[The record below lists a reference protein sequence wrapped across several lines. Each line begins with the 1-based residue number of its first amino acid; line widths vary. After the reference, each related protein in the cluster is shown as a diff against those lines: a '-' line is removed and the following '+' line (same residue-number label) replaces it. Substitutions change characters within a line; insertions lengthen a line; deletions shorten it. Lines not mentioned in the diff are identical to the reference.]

1 MEQNIKPMNKKISII
16 NINFN
21 ETFEQLTEEEKN
33 YLYYLTQA
41 CWTGQ
46 IIDLFQTSYESPALF
61 MIFQMFFGSFEKID
75 DIENEII
82 KKDEKITPDMIN
94 KFLEYAAKFYSNFG
108 NYTIKK
114 KKFFPEFNQ
123 SEGDSQ
129 TIFENILKTSTRF
142 EAFSSAW
149 RVIKCI
155 IFDKSENV
163 INIDLEEKEGKNCY
177 YLGGIKKEQIQSTD
191 GLLLS
196 KNISLLNTRL
206 FYYNSQII
214 TLIGSITEK
223 QENIDKDTVLL
234 YGEFAPFLKAIN
246 DNLKKA
252 AEHTTKDTEKDL
264 IKYYTDFFTE
274 GKIEYHIE
282 SQRKW
287 VELDSQGD
295 KGWDEIDID
304 YNIGWNEVD
313 MDPLS
318 SRGLF
323 EGFVGFTDN
332 FMSKKYEQIINIIP
346 QLIKELPWSQDFND
360 SDEDNEKKIIE
371 FKSFQIICFAKK
383 GCPYGKTL
391 PNYTEVKKKYGV
403 KNLIFSNVFP
413 NFKEIEDNYYYLS
426 QKDKE
431 LITNFYQPAIK
442 IMTSLKFLIGYNIG
456 KLFKYEKNK
465 ETNEEICNFDKNII
479 NPLTNKVIENFE
491 NLYKKEEKVENRFQY
506 NTSIINECIS
516 TLVSLYLCGNES
528 VQEIFYVNKIDNKS
542 VTQTCWLLFFTQV
555 ISNLN
560 SYNEKEKDWILEKG
574 QVGWII
580 MNYILSEQKESE
592 ELIKIELDET
602 DKDKEKEEKEKEKK
616 EEKKLFKLI
625 INKELF
631 TDTVNDII
639 TKLLQRLY
647 IDKCLGNVDDA
658 LEIINKYSI
667 MDKDKILEVK
677 KIIDKDEENTPLYL
691 FHNLKMVDDKVV
703 YTSYKNNKEG
713 IIQSNLERFG
723 DKFNKE
729 IYNQWV
735 KYATNFLKSK

>member
-1 MEQNIKPMNKKISII
+1 MEQNIKPINKKISII

-21 ETFEQLTEEEKN
+21 ESFEQLTEEEKN

-75 DIENEII
+75 DLENQII
-82 KKDEKITPDMIN
+82 KKDEQITPEMIN
-94 KFLEYAAKFYSNFG
+94 NFLEYAAKFYSNFG

-114 KKFFPEFNQ
+114 KKFFPEFNK
-123 SEGDSQ
+123 SESESQ
-129 TIFENILKTSTRF
+129 AIFESILKTSTRYT
-142 EAFSSAW
+142 EFSSIW
-149 RVIKCI
+149 QIIKCI

-191 GLLLS
+191 GFLLS
-196 KNISLLNTRL
+196 KDISLLNTRL
-206 FYYNSQII
+206 FYYNSQVI

-223 QENIDKDTVLL
+223 QENCDNDIVLL
-234 YGEFAPFLKAIN
+234 YGEFAPFLKVIT

-252 AEHTTKDTEKDL
+252 KEHTTKEAEGELIEDYIKFFTDGD
-264 IKYYTDFFTE
+264 IKYH
-274 GKIEYHIE
+274 KE
-282 SQRKW
+282 SQKKW

-295 KGWDEIDID
+295 KGWNEIDID

-318 SRGLF
+318 ARGLF

-346 QLIKELPWSQDFND
+346 QLIKELPWSQDFNE

-371 FKSFQIICFAKK
+371 FKSFEIICFAKK

-391 PNYTEVKKKYGV
+391 PNYTDIKKQPGV
-403 KNLIFSNVFP
+403 KNFIFSNVFP
-413 NFKEIEDNYYYLS
+413 NFKEIEDNYYYLN

-431 LITNFYQPAIK
+431 LIINFYQPAIK

-456 KLFKYEKNK
+456 KLFKYEKNQ

-491 NLYKKEEKVENRFQY
+491 NLYKKDENIENRFQY
-506 NTSIINECIS
+506 NTLIINECIS

-542 VTQTCWLLFFTQV
+542 VTHACWLLFFTQV

-560 SYNEKEKDWILEKG
+560 SYNEKEKFWILEQG
-574 QVGWII
+574 QIGWII
-580 MNYILSEQKESE
+580 FNYILSEQKESE

-602 DKDKEKEEKEKEKK
+602 DKEKEKEKEEKDKEKK
-616 EEKKLFKLI
+616 SFKLI

-631 TDTVNDII
+631 TDSVNDII
-639 TKLLQRLY
+639 SKLLQRLY
-647 IDKCLGNVDDA
+647 IDKCLGNVEDA

-667 MDKDKILEVK
+667 IDKEKILEVK
-677 KIIDKDEENTPLYL
+677 KIIEKDVENTPLYL
-691 FHNLKMVDDKVV
+691 FHNLKMVENKVV

-723 DKFNKE
+723 DRFNKE

>member
-1 MEQNIKPMNKKISII
+1 M
-16 NINFN
+16 
-21 ETFEQLTEEEKN
+21 TEEEKN

-75 DIENEII
+75 DLENQII
-82 KKDEKITPDMIN
+82 KKDEQITPEMIN
-94 KFLEYAAKFYSNFG
+94 NFLEYAAKFYSNFG

-114 KKFFPEFNQ
+114 KKFFPEFNK
-123 SEGDSQ
+123 SESESQ
-129 TIFENILKTSTRF
+129 AIFENILKTSTRYT
-142 EAFSSAW
+142 EFSSIW
-149 RVIKCI
+149 QIIKCI

-191 GLLLS
+191 GFLLS
-196 KNISLLNTRL
+196 KDISLLNTRL
-206 FYYNSQII
+206 FYYNSQVI

-223 QENIDKDTVLL
+223 QENCDNDIVLL
-234 YGEFAPFLKAIN
+234 YGEFAPFLKIIT

-252 AEHTTKDTEKDL
+252 KEHTTKEAEGELIEDYIKFFTDGD
-264 IKYYTDFFTE
+264 IKYH
-274 GKIEYHIE
+274 KE
-282 SQRKW
+282 SQKKW

-295 KGWDEIDID
+295 KGWNEIDID

-318 SRGLF
+318 ARGLF

-346 QLIKELPWSQDFND
+346 QLIKELPWSQDFNE

-371 FKSFQIICFAKK
+371 FKSFEIICFAKK

-391 PNYTEVKKKYGV
+391 PNYTDIKKQPGV
-403 KNLIFSNVFP
+403 KNFIFSNVFP
-413 NFKEIEDNYYYLS
+413 NFKEIEDNYYYLN

-431 LITNFYQPAIK
+431 LIINFYQPAIK

-456 KLFKYEKNK
+456 KLFKYEKNQ
-465 ETNEEICNFDKNII
+465 ETNEEIYNFDKNII

-491 NLYKKEEKVENRFQY
+491 NLYKKDENIENRFQY
-506 NTSIINECIS
+506 NTLIINECIS

-542 VTQTCWLLFFTQV
+542 VTQACWLLFFTQV

-560 SYNEKEKDWILEKG
+560 SYNEKEKFWILEQG
-574 QVGWII
+574 QIGWII
-580 MNYILSEQKESE
+580 FNYILSEQKESE

-602 DKDKEKEEKEKEKK
+602 DKEKEKEKEEKDKEKK
-616 EEKKLFKLI
+616 SFKLI

-631 TDTVNDII
+631 TDSVNDII
-639 TKLLQRLY
+639 SKLLQRLY
-647 IDKCLGNVDDA
+647 IDKCLGNVEDA

-667 MDKDKILEVK
+667 IDKEKILEVK
-677 KIIDKDEENTPLYL
+677 KIIEKDVENTPLYL
-691 FHNLKMVDDKVV
+691 FHNLKMVENKVV

-723 DKFNKE
+723 DRFNKE

>member
-1 MEQNIKPMNKKISII
+1 MEQNIKPINKKISII

-21 ETFEQLTEEEKN
+21 ESFEQLTEEEKN

-75 DIENEII
+75 DLENQII
-82 KKDEKITPDMIN
+82 KKDEQITPEMIN
-94 KFLEYAAKFYSNFG
+94 NFLEYAAKFYSNFG

-114 KKFFPEFNQ
+114 KKFFPEFNK
-123 SEGDSQ
+123 SESESQ
-129 TIFENILKTSTRF
+129 AIFENILKTSTRYT
-142 EAFSSAW
+142 EFSSIW
-149 RVIKCI
+149 QIIKCI

-191 GLLLS
+191 GFLLS
-196 KNISLLNTRL
+196 KDISLLNTRL
-206 FYYNSQII
+206 FYYNSQVI

-223 QENIDKDTVLL
+223 QENCDNDIVLL
-234 YGEFAPFLKAIN
+234 YGEFAPFLKIIT

-252 AEHTTKDTEKDL
+252 KEHTTKDAEGELIEDYIKFFTDGD
-264 IKYYTDFFTE
+264 IKYH
-274 GKIEYHIE
+274 KE
-282 SQRKW
+282 SQKKW

-295 KGWDEIDID
+295 KGWNEIDID

-318 SRGLF
+318 ARGLF

-346 QLIKELPWSQDFND
+346 QLIKELPWSQDFNE

-371 FKSFQIICFAKK
+371 FKSFEIICFAKK

-391 PNYTEVKKKYGV
+391 PNYTDIKKQPGV
-403 KNLIFSNVFP
+403 KNFIFSNVFP
-413 NFKEIEDNYYYLS
+413 NFKEIEDNYYYLN

-431 LITNFYQPAIK
+431 LIINFYQPAIK

-456 KLFKYEKNK
+456 KLFKYEKNQ
-465 ETNEEICNFDKNII
+465 ETNEEIYNFDKNII

-491 NLYKKEEKVENRFQY
+491 NLYKKDENIENRFQY
-506 NTSIINECIS
+506 NTLIINECIS

-542 VTQTCWLLFFTQV
+542 VTQACWLLFFTQV

-560 SYNEKEKDWILEKG
+560 SYNEKEKFWILEQG
-574 QVGWII
+574 QIGWII
-580 MNYILSEQKESE
+580 FNYILSEQKESE

-602 DKDKEKEEKEKEKK
+602 DKEKEKEKEEKDKEKK
-616 EEKKLFKLI
+616 SFKLI

-631 TDTVNDII
+631 TDSVNDII
-639 TKLLQRLY
+639 SKLLQRLY
-647 IDKCLGNVDDA
+647 IDKCLGNVEDA
-658 LEIINKYSI
+658 LEIINKYSVI
-667 MDKDKILEVK
+667 DKEKILEVK
-677 KIIDKDEENTPLYL
+677 KIIEKDVENTPLYL
-691 FHNLKMVDDKVV
+691 FHNLKMVENKVV

-723 DKFNKE
+723 DRFNKE

>member
-1 MEQNIKPMNKKISII
+1 MEQNIKPINKKISII

-21 ETFEQLTEEEKN
+21 ESFEQLTEEEKN

-75 DIENEII
+75 DLENQII
-82 KKDEKITPDMIN
+82 KKDEQITPEMIN
-94 KFLEYAAKFYSNFG
+94 NFLEYAAKFYSNFG

-114 KKFFPEFNQ
+114 KKFFPEFNK
-123 SEGDSQ
+123 SESESQ
-129 TIFENILKTSTRF
+129 AIFEIILKTSTRYT
-142 EAFSSAW
+142 EFSSIW
-149 RVIKCI
+149 QIIKCI

-191 GLLLS
+191 GFLLS
-196 KNISLLNTRL
+196 KDISLLNTRL
-206 FYYNSQII
+206 FYYNSQVI

-223 QENIDKDTVLL
+223 QENCDNDIVLL
-234 YGEFAPFLKAIN
+234 YGEFAPFLKIIT

-252 AEHTTKDTEKDL
+252 KEHTTKDAEGELIEDYIKFFTDGD
-264 IKYYTDFFTE
+264 IKYH
-274 GKIEYHIE
+274 KE
-282 SQRKW
+282 SQKKW

-295 KGWDEIDID
+295 KGWNEIDID

-318 SRGLF
+318 ARGLF

-346 QLIKELPWSQDFND
+346 QLIKELPWSQDFNE

-371 FKSFQIICFAKK
+371 FKSFEIICFAKK

-391 PNYTEVKKKYGV
+391 PNYTDIKKQPGV
-403 KNLIFSNVFP
+403 KNFIFSNVFP
-413 NFKEIEDNYYYLS
+413 NFKEIEDNYYYLN

-431 LITNFYQPAIK
+431 LIINFYQPAIK

-456 KLFKYEKNK
+456 KLFKYEKNQ
-465 ETNEEICNFDKNII
+465 ETNEEIYNFDKNII

-491 NLYKKEEKVENRFQY
+491 NLYKKDENIENRFQY
-506 NTSIINECIS
+506 NTLIINECIS

-542 VTQTCWLLFFTQV
+542 VTQACWLLFFTQV

-560 SYNEKEKDWILEKG
+560 SYNEKEKFWILEQG
-574 QVGWII
+574 QIGWII
-580 MNYILSEQKESE
+580 FNYILSEQKESE

-602 DKDKEKEEKEKEKK
+602 DKEKEKEKEEKDKEKK
-616 EEKKLFKLI
+616 SFKLI

-631 TDTVNDII
+631 TDSVNDII
-639 TKLLQRLY
+639 SKLLQRLY
-647 IDKCLGNVDDA
+647 IDKCLGNVEDA

-667 MDKDKILEVK
+667 IDKEKILEVK
-677 KIIDKDEENTPLYL
+677 KIIEKDVENTPLYL
-691 FHNLKMVDDKVV
+691 FHNLKMVENKVV

-723 DKFNKE
+723 DRFNKE

>member
-1 MEQNIKPMNKKISII
+1 MEQNIKPINKKISII

-21 ETFEQLTEEEKN
+21 ESFEQLTEEEKN

-75 DIENEII
+75 DLENQII
-82 KKDEKITPDMIN
+82 KKDEQITPEMIN
-94 KFLEYAAKFYSNFG
+94 NFLEYAAKFYSNFG

-114 KKFFPEFNQ
+114 KKFFPEFNK
-123 SEGDSQ
+123 SESESQ
-129 TIFENILKTSTRF
+129 AIFESILKTSTRYT
-142 EAFSSAW
+142 EFSSIW
-149 RVIKCI
+149 QIIKCI

-191 GLLLS
+191 GFLLS
-196 KNISLLNTRL
+196 KDISLLNTRL
-206 FYYNSQII
+206 FYYNSQVI

-223 QENIDKDTVLL
+223 QENCDNDIVLL
-234 YGEFAPFLKAIN
+234 YGEFAPFLKIIT

-252 AEHTTKDTEKDL
+252 KEHTTKEAEGELIEDYIKFFTDGD
-264 IKYYTDFFTE
+264 IKYH
-274 GKIEYHIE
+274 KE
-282 SQRKW
+282 SQKKW

-295 KGWDEIDID
+295 KGWNEIDID

-318 SRGLF
+318 ARGLF

-346 QLIKELPWSQDFND
+346 QLIKELPWSQDFNE

-371 FKSFQIICFAKK
+371 FKSFEIICFAKK

-391 PNYTEVKKKYGV
+391 PNYTDIKKQPGV
-403 KNLIFSNVFP
+403 KNFIFSNVFP
-413 NFKEIEDNYYYLS
+413 NFKEIEDNYYYLN

-431 LITNFYQPAIK
+431 LIINFYQPAIK

-456 KLFKYEKNK
+456 KLFKYEKNQ
-465 ETNEEICNFDKNII
+465 ETNEEIYNFDKNII

-491 NLYKKEEKVENRFQY
+491 NLYKKDENIENRFQY
-506 NTSIINECIS
+506 NTLIINECIS

-542 VTQTCWLLFFTQV
+542 VTQACWLLFFTQV

-560 SYNEKEKDWILEKG
+560 SYNEKEKFWILEQG
-574 QVGWII
+574 QIGWII
-580 MNYILSEQKESE
+580 FNYILSEQKESE

-602 DKDKEKEEKEKEKK
+602 DKEKEKEKEEKDKEKK
-616 EEKKLFKLI
+616 SFKLI

-631 TDTVNDII
+631 TDSVNDII
-639 TKLLQRLY
+639 SKLLQRLY
-647 IDKCLGNVDDA
+647 IDKCLGNVEDA

-667 MDKDKILEVK
+667 IDKEKILEVK
-677 KIIDKDEENTPLYL
+677 KIIEKDVENTPLYL
-691 FHNLKMVDDKVV
+691 FHNLKMVENKVV

-723 DKFNKE
+723 DRFNKE

>member
-1 MEQNIKPMNKKISII
+1 MEQNIKPNNKKISII
-16 NINFN
+16 NIDFR
-21 ETFEQLTEEEKN
+21 ESLEQLTEEEKN

-61 MIFQMFFGSFEKID
+61 MIFQMFFASFDGVNE
-75 DIENEII
+75 IENKII
-82 KKDEKITPDMIN
+82 QKDKEITPEMIN
-94 KFLEYAAKFYSNFG
+94 NFLEYAAKFYSNFG

-114 KKFFPEFNQ
+114 KKFFPEFNK
-123 SEGDSQ
+123 SESESQ
-129 TIFENILKTSTRF
+129 AIFESILKTSTRYT
-142 EAFSSAW
+142 EFSSIW
-149 RVIKCI
+149 QIIKCI

-191 GLLLS
+191 GFLLS
-196 KNISLLNTRL
+196 KDISLLNTRL
-206 FYYNSQII
+206 FYYNSQVI

-223 QENIDKDTVLL
+223 QENCDNDIVLL
-234 YGEFAPFLKAIN
+234 YGEFAPFLKIIT

-252 AEHTTKDTEKDL
+252 KEHTTKDAEGELIEDYIKFFTDGD
-264 IKYYTDFFTE
+264 IKYH
-274 GKIEYHIE
+274 KE
-282 SQRKW
+282 SQKKW

-295 KGWDEIDID
+295 KGWNEIDID

-318 SRGLF
+318 ARGLF

-346 QLIKELPWSQDFND
+346 QLIKELPWSQDFNE

-371 FKSFQIICFAKK
+371 FKSFEIICFAKK

-391 PNYTEVKKKYGV
+391 PNYTDIKKQPGV
-403 KNLIFSNVFP
+403 KNFIFSNVFP
-413 NFKEIEDNYYYLS
+413 NFKEIEDNYYYLN

-431 LITNFYQPAIK
+431 LIINFYQPAIK

-456 KLFKYEKNK
+456 KLFKYEKNQ
-465 ETNEEICNFDKNII
+465 ETNEEIYNFDKNII

-491 NLYKKEEKVENRFQY
+491 NLYKKDENIENRFQY
-506 NTSIINECIS
+506 NTLIINECIS

-542 VTQTCWLLFFTQV
+542 VTQACWLLFFTQV

-560 SYNEKEKDWILEKG
+560 SYNEKEKFWILEQG
-574 QVGWII
+574 QIGWII
-580 MNYILSEQKESE
+580 FNYILSEQKESE

-602 DKDKEKEEKEKEKK
+602 DKEKEKEKEEKDKEKK
-616 EEKKLFKLI
+616 SFKLI

-631 TDTVNDII
+631 TDSVNDII
-639 TKLLQRLY
+639 SKLLQRLY
-647 IDKCLGNVDDA
+647 IDKCLGNVEDA

-667 MDKDKILEVK
+667 IDKEKILEVK
-677 KIIDKDEENTPLYL
+677 KIIEKDVENTPLYL
-691 FHNLKMVDDKVV
+691 FHNLKMVENKVV

-723 DKFNKE
+723 DRFNKE

>member
-1 MEQNIKPMNKKISII
+1 MEQNIKPINKKISII

-21 ETFEQLTEEEKN
+21 ESFEQLTEEEKN

-75 DIENEII
+75 DLENQII
-82 KKDEKITPDMIN
+82 KKDEQITPEMIN
-94 KFLEYAAKFYSNFG
+94 NFLEYAAKFYSNFG

-114 KKFFPEFNQ
+114 KKFFPEFNK
-123 SEGDSQ
+123 SESESQ
-129 TIFENILKTSTRF
+129 AIFENILKTSTRYT
-142 EAFSSAW
+142 EFSSIW
-149 RVIKCI
+149 QIIKCI

-191 GLLLS
+191 GFLLS
-196 KNISLLNTRL
+196 KDISLLNTRL
-206 FYYNSQII
+206 FYYNSQVI

-223 QENIDKDTVLL
+223 QENCDNDIVLL
-234 YGEFAPFLKAIN
+234 YGEFAPFLKIIT

-252 AEHTTKDTEKDL
+252 KEHTTKEAEGELIEDYIKFFTDGD
-264 IKYYTDFFTE
+264 IKYH
-274 GKIEYHIE
+274 KE
-282 SQRKW
+282 SQKKW

-295 KGWDEIDID
+295 KGWNEIDID

-318 SRGLF
+318 ARGLF

-346 QLIKELPWSQDFND
+346 QLIKELPWSQDFNE

-371 FKSFQIICFAKK
+371 FKSFEIICFAKK

-391 PNYTEVKKKYGV
+391 PNYTDIKKQPGV
-403 KNLIFSNVFP
+403 KNFIFSNVFP
-413 NFKEIEDNYYYLS
+413 NFKEIEDNYYYLN

-431 LITNFYQPAIK
+431 LIINFYQPAIK

-456 KLFKYEKNK
+456 KLFKYEKNQ
-465 ETNEEICNFDKNII
+465 ETNEEIYNFDKNII

-491 NLYKKEEKVENRFQY
+491 NLYKKDENIENRFQY
-506 NTSIINECIS
+506 NTLIINDCIS

-542 VTQTCWLLFFTQV
+542 VTQACWLLFFTQV

-560 SYNEKEKDWILEKG
+560 SYNEKEKFWILEQG
-574 QVGWII
+574 QIGWII
-580 MNYILSEQKESE
+580 FNYILSEQKESE

-602 DKDKEKEEKEKEKK
+602 DKEKEKEKEEKDKEKK
-616 EEKKLFKLI
+616 SFKLI

-631 TDTVNDII
+631 TDSVNDMIS
-639 TKLLQRLY
+639 KLLQRLY
-647 IDKCLGNVDDA
+647 IDKCLGNVEDA

-667 MDKDKILEVK
+667 IDKEKILEVK
-677 KIIDKDEENTPLYL
+677 KIIEKDVENTPLYL
-691 FHNLKMVDDKVV
+691 FHNLKMVENKVV

-723 DKFNKE
+723 DRFNKE

>member
-1 MEQNIKPMNKKISII
+1 MEQNIKPINKKISII

-21 ETFEQLTEEEKN
+21 ESFEQLTEEEKN

-75 DIENEII
+75 DLENQII
-82 KKDEKITPDMIN
+82 KKDEQITPEMIN
-94 KFLEYAAKFYSNFG
+94 NFLEYAAKFYSNFG

-114 KKFFPEFNQ
+114 KKFFPEFNK
-123 SEGDSQ
+123 SESESQ
-129 TIFENILKTSTRF
+129 AIFENILKTSTRYT
-142 EAFSSAW
+142 EFSSIW
-149 RVIKCI
+149 QIIKCI

-191 GLLLS
+191 GFLLS
-196 KNISLLNTRL
+196 KDISLLNTRL
-206 FYYNSQII
+206 FYYNSQVI

-223 QENIDKDTVLL
+223 QENCDNDIVLL
-234 YGEFAPFLKAIN
+234 YGEFAPFLKVIT

-252 AEHTTKDTEKDL
+252 KEHTTKEAEGELIEDYIKFFTDGD
-264 IKYYTDFFTE
+264 IKYH
-274 GKIEYHIE
+274 KE
-282 SQRKW
+282 SQKKW

-295 KGWDEIDID
+295 KGWNEIDID

-318 SRGLF
+318 ARGLF

-346 QLIKELPWSQDFND
+346 QLIKELPWSQDFNE

-371 FKSFQIICFAKK
+371 FKSFEIICFAKK

-391 PNYTEVKKKYGV
+391 PNYTDIKKQPGV
-403 KNLIFSNVFP
+403 KNFIFSNVFP
-413 NFKEIEDNYYYLS
+413 NFKEIEDNYYYLN

-431 LITNFYQPAIK
+431 LIINFYQPAIK

-456 KLFKYEKNK
+456 KLFKYEKNQ
-465 ETNEEICNFDKNII
+465 ETNEEIYNFDKNII

-491 NLYKKEEKVENRFQY
+491 NLYKKDENIENRFQY
-506 NTSIINECIS
+506 NTLIINECIS

-542 VTQTCWLLFFTQV
+542 VTQACWLLFFTQV

-560 SYNEKEKDWILEKG
+560 SYNEKEKFWILEQG
-574 QVGWII
+574 QIGWII
-580 MNYILSEQKESE
+580 FNYILSEQKESE

-602 DKDKEKEEKEKEKK
+602 DKEKEKEKEEKDKEKK
-616 EEKKLFKLI
+616 SFKLI

-631 TDTVNDII
+631 TDSVNDII
-639 TKLLQRLY
+639 SKLLQRLY
-647 IDKCLGNVDDA
+647 IDKCLGNVEDA

-667 MDKDKILEVK
+667 IDKEKILEVK
-677 KIIDKDEENTPLYL
+677 KIIEKNVENTPLYL
-691 FHNLKMVDDKVV
+691 FHNLKMVENKVV

-723 DKFNKE
+723 DRFNKE

>member
-1 MEQNIKPMNKKISII
+1 MEQNIKPINKKISII

-21 ETFEQLTEEEKN
+21 ESFEQLTEEEKN

-75 DIENEII
+75 DLENQII
-82 KKDEKITPDMIN
+82 KKDEQITPEMIN
-94 KFLEYAAKFYSNFG
+94 NFLEYAAKFYSNFG

-114 KKFFPEFNQ
+114 KKFFPEFNK
-123 SEGDSQ
+123 SESESQ
-129 TIFENILKTSTRF
+129 AIFENILKTSTRYT
-142 EAFSSAW
+142 EFSSIW
-149 RVIKCI
+149 QIIKCI

-191 GLLLS
+191 GFLLS
-196 KNISLLNTRL
+196 KDISLLNTRL
-206 FYYNSQII
+206 FYYNSQVI

-223 QENIDKDTVLL
+223 QENCDNDIVLL
-234 YGEFAPFLKAIN
+234 YGEFAPFLKIIT

-252 AEHTTKDTEKDL
+252 KEHTTKEAEGELIEDYIKFFTDGD
-264 IKYYTDFFTE
+264 IKYH
-274 GKIEYHIE
+274 KE
-282 SQRKW
+282 SQKKW

-295 KGWDEIDID
+295 KGWNEIDID

-318 SRGLF
+318 ARGLF

-346 QLIKELPWSQDFND
+346 QLIKELPWSQDFNE

-371 FKSFQIICFAKK
+371 FKSFEIICFAKK

-391 PNYTEVKKKYGV
+391 PNYTDIKKQPGV
-403 KNLIFSNVFP
+403 KNFIFSNVFP
-413 NFKEIEDNYYYLS
+413 NFKEIEDNYYYLN

-431 LITNFYQPAIK
+431 LIINFYQPAIK
-442 IMTSLKFLIGYNIG
+442 ITTSLKFLIGYNIG
-456 KLFKYEKNK
+456 KLFKYEKNQ
-465 ETNEEICNFDKNII
+465 ETNEEIYNFDKNII

-491 NLYKKEEKVENRFQY
+491 NLYKKDENIENRFQY
-506 NTSIINECIS
+506 NTLIINECIS

-542 VTQTCWLLFFTQV
+542 VTHACWLLFFTQV

-560 SYNEKEKDWILEKG
+560 SYNEKEKFWILEQG
-574 QVGWII
+574 QIGWII
-580 MNYILSEQKESE
+580 FNYILSEQKESE

-602 DKDKEKEEKEKEKK
+602 DKEKEKEKEEKDKEKK
-616 EEKKLFKLI
+616 SFKLI

-631 TDTVNDII
+631 TDSVNDII
-639 TKLLQRLY
+639 SKLLQRLY
-647 IDKCLGNVDDA
+647 IDKCLGNVEDA

-667 MDKDKILEVK
+667 IDKEKILEVK
-677 KIIDKDEENTPLYL
+677 KIIEKDVENTPLYL
-691 FHNLKMVDDKVV
+691 FHNLKMVENKVV

-723 DKFNKE
+723 DRFNKE

>member
-1 MEQNIKPMNKKISII
+1 MEQNIKPINKKISII

-21 ETFEQLTEEEKN
+21 ESFEQLTEEEKN

-75 DIENEII
+75 DLENQII
-82 KKDEKITPDMIN
+82 KKDEQITPEMIN
-94 KFLEYAAKFYSNFG
+94 NFLEYAAKFYSNFG

-114 KKFFPEFNQ
+114 KKFFPEFNK
-123 SEGDSQ
+123 SESESQ
-129 TIFENILKTSTRF
+129 AIFESILKTSTRYT
-142 EAFSSAW
+142 EFSSIW
-149 RVIKCI
+149 QIIKCI

-191 GLLLS
+191 GFLLS
-196 KNISLLNTRL
+196 KDISLLNTRL
-206 FYYNSQII
+206 FYYNSQVI

-223 QENIDKDTVLL
+223 QENCDNDIVLL
-234 YGEFAPFLKAIN
+234 YGEFAPFLKIIT

-252 AEHTTKDTEKDL
+252 KEHTTKEAEGELIEDYIKFFTDGD
-264 IKYYTDFFTE
+264 IKYH
-274 GKIEYHIE
+274 KE
-282 SQRKW
+282 SQKKW

-295 KGWDEIDID
+295 KGWNEIDID

-318 SRGLF
+318 ARGLF

-346 QLIKELPWSQDFND
+346 QLIKELPWPQDFNE

-371 FKSFQIICFAKK
+371 FKSFEIICFAKK

-391 PNYTEVKKKYGV
+391 PNYTDIKKQPGV
-403 KNLIFSNVFP
+403 KNFIFSNVFP
-413 NFKEIEDNYYYLS
+413 NFKEIEDNYYYLN

-431 LITNFYQPAIK
+431 LIINFYQPAIK

-456 KLFKYEKNK
+456 KLFKYEKNQ
-465 ETNEEICNFDKNII
+465 ETNEEIYNFDKNII

-491 NLYKKEEKVENRFQY
+491 NLYKKDENIENRFQY
-506 NTSIINECIS
+506 NTLIINECIS

-542 VTQTCWLLFFTQV
+542 VTQACWLLFFTQV

-560 SYNEKEKDWILEKG
+560 SYNEKEKFWILEQG
-574 QVGWII
+574 QIGWII
-580 MNYILSEQKESE
+580 FNYILSEQKESE

-602 DKDKEKEEKEKEKK
+602 DKEKEKEKEEKDKEKK
-616 EEKKLFKLI
+616 SFKLI

-631 TDTVNDII
+631 TDSVNDII
-639 TKLLQRLY
+639 SKLLQRLY
-647 IDKCLGNVDDA
+647 IDKCLGNVEDA

-667 MDKDKILEVK
+667 IDKEKILEVK
-677 KIIDKDEENTPLYL
+677 KIIEKDVENTPLYL
-691 FHNLKMVDDKVV
+691 FHNLKMVENKVV

-723 DKFNKE
+723 DRFNKE

>member
-1 MEQNIKPMNKKISII
+1 MEQNIKPINKKISII

-21 ETFEQLTEEEKN
+21 ESFEQLTEEEKN

-75 DIENEII
+75 DLENQII
-82 KKDEKITPDMIN
+82 KKDEQITPEMIN
-94 KFLEYAAKFYSNFG
+94 NFLEYAAKFYSNFG

-114 KKFFPEFNQ
+114 KKFFPEFNK
-123 SEGDSQ
+123 SESESQ
-129 TIFENILKTSTRF
+129 AIFESILKTSTRYT
-142 EAFSSAW
+142 EFSSIW
-149 RVIKCI
+149 QIIKCI

-191 GLLLS
+191 GFLLS
-196 KNISLLNTRL
+196 KDISLLNTRL
-206 FYYNSQII
+206 FYYNSQVI

-223 QENIDKDTVLL
+223 QENCDNDIVLL
-234 YGEFAPFLKAIN
+234 YGEFAPFLKIIT

-252 AEHTTKDTEKDL
+252 KEHTTKDAEGELIEDYIKFFTNGD
-264 IKYYTDFFTE
+264 IKYH
-274 GKIEYHIE
+274 KE
-282 SQRKW
+282 SQKKW

-295 KGWDEIDID
+295 KGWNEIDID

-318 SRGLF
+318 ARGLF

-346 QLIKELPWSQDFND
+346 QLIKELPWSQDFNE

-371 FKSFQIICFAKK
+371 FKSFEIICFAKK

-391 PNYTEVKKKYGV
+391 PNYTDIKKQPGV
-403 KNLIFSNVFP
+403 KNFIFSNVFP
-413 NFKEIEDNYYYLS
+413 NFKEIEDNYYYLN

-431 LITNFYQPAIK
+431 LIINFYQPAIK

-456 KLFKYEKNK
+456 KLFKYEKNQ
-465 ETNEEICNFDKNII
+465 ETNEEIYNFDKNII

-491 NLYKKEEKVENRFQY
+491 NLYKKDENIENRFQY
-506 NTSIINECIS
+506 NTLIINECIS

-542 VTQTCWLLFFTQV
+542 VTQACWLLFFTQV

-560 SYNEKEKDWILEKG
+560 SYNEKEKFWILEQG
-574 QVGWII
+574 QIGWII
-580 MNYILSEQKESE
+580 FNYILSEQKESE

-602 DKDKEKEEKEKEKK
+602 DKEKEKEKEEKDKEKK
-616 EEKKLFKLI
+616 SFKLI

-631 TDTVNDII
+631 TDSVNDII
-639 TKLLQRLY
+639 SKLLQRLY
-647 IDKCLGNVDDA
+647 IDKCLGNVEDA

-667 MDKDKILEVK
+667 IDKEKILEVK
-677 KIIDKDEENTPLYL
+677 KIIEKEVENTPLYL
-691 FHNLKMVDDKVV
+691 FHNLKMVENKVV

-723 DKFNKE
+723 DRFNKE

>member
-1 MEQNIKPMNKKISII
+1 MEQIIKPINKKISII

-21 ETFEQLTEEEKN
+21 ESFEQLTEEEKN

-75 DIENEII
+75 DLENQII
-82 KKDEKITPDMIN
+82 KKDEQITPEMIN
-94 KFLEYAAKFYSNFG
+94 NFLEYAAKFYSNFG

-114 KKFFPEFNQ
+114 KKFFPEFNK
-123 SEGDSQ
+123 SESESQ
-129 TIFENILKTSTRF
+129 AIFENILKTSTRYT
-142 EAFSSAW
+142 EFSSIW
-149 RVIKCI
+149 QIIKCI

-191 GLLLS
+191 GFLLS
-196 KNISLLNTRL
+196 KDISLLNTRL
-206 FYYNSQII
+206 FYYNSQVI

-223 QENIDKDTVLL
+223 QENCDNDIVLL
-234 YGEFAPFLKAIN
+234 YGEFAPFLKIIT

-252 AEHTTKDTEKDL
+252 KEHTTKDAEGELIEDYIKFFTDGD
-264 IKYYTDFFTE
+264 IKYH
-274 GKIEYHIE
+274 KE
-282 SQRKW
+282 SQKKW

-295 KGWDEIDID
+295 KGWNEIDID

-318 SRGLF
+318 ARGLF

-346 QLIKELPWSQDFND
+346 QLIKELPWSQDFNE

-371 FKSFQIICFAKK
+371 FKSFEIICFAKK

-391 PNYTEVKKKYGV
+391 PNYTDIKKQPGV
-403 KNLIFSNVFP
+403 KNFIFSNVFP
-413 NFKEIEDNYYYLS
+413 NFKEIEDNYYYLN

-431 LITNFYQPAIK
+431 LIINFYQPAIK

-456 KLFKYEKNK
+456 KLFKYEKNQ
-465 ETNEEICNFDKNII
+465 ETNEEIYNFDKNII

-491 NLYKKEEKVENRFQY
+491 NLYKKDENIENRFQY
-506 NTSIINECIS
+506 NTLIINECIS

-542 VTQTCWLLFFTQV
+542 VTQACWLLFFTQV

-560 SYNEKEKDWILEKG
+560 SYNEKEKFWILEQG
-574 QVGWII
+574 QIGWII
-580 MNYILSEQKESE
+580 FNYILSEQKESE

-602 DKDKEKEEKEKEKK
+602 DKEKEKEKEEKDKEKK
-616 EEKKLFKLI
+616 SFKLI

-631 TDTVNDII
+631 TDSVNDII
-639 TKLLQRLY
+639 SKLLQRLY
-647 IDKCLGNVDDA
+647 IDKCLGNVEDA

-667 MDKDKILEVK
+667 IDKEKILEVK
-677 KIIDKDEENTPLYL
+677 KIIEKDVENTPLYL
-691 FHNLKMVDDKVV
+691 FHNLKMVENKVV

-723 DKFNKE
+723 DRFNKE

>member
-1 MEQNIKPMNKKISII
+1 MEQNIKPINKKISII

-21 ETFEQLTEEEKN
+21 ESFEQLTEEEKN

-75 DIENEII
+75 DLENQII
-82 KKDEKITPDMIN
+82 KKDEQITPEMIN
-94 KFLEYAAKFYSNFG
+94 NFLEYAAKFYSNFG

-114 KKFFPEFNQ
+114 KKFFPEFNK
-123 SEGDSQ
+123 SESESQ
-129 TIFENILKTSTRF
+129 AIFEKILKTSTRYT
-142 EAFSSAW
+142 EFSSIW
-149 RVIKCI
+149 QIIKCI

-191 GLLLS
+191 GFLLS
-196 KNISLLNTRL
+196 KDISLLNTRL
-206 FYYNSQII
+206 FYYNSQVI

-223 QENIDKDTVLL
+223 QENCDNDIVLL
-234 YGEFAPFLKAIN
+234 YGEFAPFLKIIT

-252 AEHTTKDTEKDL
+252 KEHTTKDAEGELIEDYIKFFTDGD
-264 IKYYTDFFTE
+264 IKYH
-274 GKIEYHIE
+274 KE
-282 SQRKW
+282 SQKKW

-295 KGWDEIDID
+295 KGWNEIDID
-304 YNIGWNEVD
+304 FNIGWNEVD

-318 SRGLF
+318 ARGLF

-346 QLIKELPWSQDFND
+346 QLIKELPWSQDFNE

-371 FKSFQIICFAKK
+371 FKSFEIICFAKK

-391 PNYTEVKKKYGV
+391 PNYTDIKKQPGV
-403 KNLIFSNVFP
+403 KNFIFSNVFP
-413 NFKEIEDNYYYLS
+413 NFKEIEDNYYYLN

-431 LITNFYQPAIK
+431 LIINFYQPAIK

-456 KLFKYEKNK
+456 KLFKYEKNQ
-465 ETNEEICNFDKNII
+465 ETNEEIYNFDKNII

-491 NLYKKEEKVENRFQY
+491 NLYKKDENIENRFQY
-506 NTSIINECIS
+506 NTLIINECIS

-542 VTQTCWLLFFTQV
+542 VTQACWLLFFTQV

-560 SYNEKEKDWILEKG
+560 SYNEKEKFWILEQG
-574 QVGWII
+574 QIGWII
-580 MNYILSEQKESE
+580 FNYILSEQKESE

-602 DKDKEKEEKEKEKK
+602 DKEKEKEKEEKDKEKK
-616 EEKKLFKLI
+616 SFKLI

-631 TDTVNDII
+631 TDSVNDII
-639 TKLLQRLY
+639 SKLLQRLY
-647 IDKCLGNVDDA
+647 IDKCLGNVEDA

-667 MDKDKILEVK
+667 IDKEKILEVK
-677 KIIDKDEENTPLYL
+677 KIIEKDVENTPLYL
-691 FHNLKMVDDKVV
+691 FHNLKMVENKVV

-723 DKFNKE
+723 DRFNKE

>member
-1 MEQNIKPMNKKISII
+1 M
-16 NINFN
+16 
-21 ETFEQLTEEEKN
+21 TEEEKN

-75 DIENEII
+75 DLENQII
-82 KKDEKITPDMIN
+82 KKDEQITPEMIN
-94 KFLEYAAKFYSNFG
+94 NFLEYAAKFYSNFG

-114 KKFFPEFNQ
+114 KKFFPEFNK
-123 SEGDSQ
+123 SESESQ
-129 TIFENILKTSTRF
+129 AIFESILKTSTRYT
-142 EAFSSAW
+142 EFSSIW
-149 RVIKCI
+149 QIIKCI

-191 GLLLS
+191 GFLLS
-196 KNISLLNTRL
+196 KDISLLNTRL
-206 FYYNSQII
+206 FYYNSQVI

-223 QENIDKDTVLL
+223 QENCDNDIVLL
-234 YGEFAPFLKAIN
+234 YGEFAPFLKIIT

-252 AEHTTKDTEKDL
+252 KEHTTKDAEGELIEDYIKFFTDGD
-264 IKYYTDFFTE
+264 IKYH
-274 GKIEYHIE
+274 KE
-282 SQRKW
+282 SQKKW

-295 KGWDEIDID
+295 KGWNEIDID

-318 SRGLF
+318 ARGLF

-346 QLIKELPWSQDFND
+346 QLIKELPWSQDFNE

-371 FKSFQIICFAKK
+371 FKSFEIICFAKK

-391 PNYTEVKKKYGV
+391 PNYTDIKKQPGV
-403 KNLIFSNVFP
+403 KNFIFSNVFP
-413 NFKEIEDNYYYLS
+413 NFKEIEDNYYYLN

-431 LITNFYQPAIK
+431 LIINFYQPAIK

-456 KLFKYEKNK
+456 KLFKYEKNQ
-465 ETNEEICNFDKNII
+465 ETNEEIYNFDKNII

-491 NLYKKEEKVENRFQY
+491 NLYKKDENIENRFQY
-506 NTSIINECIS
+506 NTLIINECIS

-542 VTQTCWLLFFTQV
+542 VTQACWLLFFTQV

-560 SYNEKEKDWILEKG
+560 SYNEKEKFWILEQG
-574 QVGWII
+574 QIGWII
-580 MNYILSEQKESE
+580 FNYILSEQKESE

-602 DKDKEKEEKEKEKK
+602 DKEKEKEKEEKDKEKK
-616 EEKKLFKLI
+616 SFKLI

-631 TDTVNDII
+631 TDSVNDII
-639 TKLLQRLY
+639 SKLLQRLY
-647 IDKCLGNVDDA
+647 IDKCLGNVEDA

-667 MDKDKILEVK
+667 IDKEKILEVK
-677 KIIDKDEENTPLYL
+677 KIIEKNVENTPLYL
-691 FHNLKMVDDKVV
+691 FHNLKMVENKVV

-723 DKFNKE
+723 DRFNKE

>member
-1 MEQNIKPMNKKISII
+1 MEQNIKPINKKISII

-21 ETFEQLTEEEKN
+21 ESFEQLTEEEKN

-75 DIENEII
+75 DLENQII
-82 KKDEKITPDMIN
+82 KKDEQITPEMIN
-94 KFLEYAAKFYSNFG
+94 NFLEYAAKFYSNFG

-114 KKFFPEFNQ
+114 KKFFPEFNK
-123 SEGDSQ
+123 SESESQ
-129 TIFENILKTSTRF
+129 AIFENILKTSTRYT
-142 EAFSSAW
+142 EFSSIW
-149 RVIKCI
+149 QIIKCI

-191 GLLLS
+191 GFLLS
-196 KNISLLNTRL
+196 KDISLLNTRL
-206 FYYNSQII
+206 FYYNSQVI

-223 QENIDKDTVLL
+223 QENCDNDIVLL
-234 YGEFAPFLKAIN
+234 YGEFAPFLKIIT

-252 AEHTTKDTEKDL
+252 KEHTTKEAEGELIEDYIKFFTDGD
-264 IKYYTDFFTE
+264 IKYH
-274 GKIEYHIE
+274 KE
-282 SQRKW
+282 SQKKW

-295 KGWDEIDID
+295 KGWNEIDID

-318 SRGLF
+318 ARGLF

-346 QLIKELPWSQDFND
+346 QLIKELPWSQDFNE

-371 FKSFQIICFAKK
+371 FKSFEIICFAKK

-391 PNYTEVKKKYGV
+391 PNYTDIKKQPGV
-403 KNLIFSNVFP
+403 KNFIFSNVFP
-413 NFKEIEDNYYYLS
+413 NFKEIEDNYYYLN

-431 LITNFYQPAIK
+431 LIINFYQPAIK
-442 IMTSLKFLIGYNIG
+442 ITTSLKFLIGYNIG
-456 KLFKYEKNK
+456 KLFKYEKNQ
-465 ETNEEICNFDKNII
+465 ETNEEIYNFDKNII

-491 NLYKKEEKVENRFQY
+491 NLYKKDENIENRFQY
-506 NTSIINECIS
+506 NTLIINECIS

-542 VTQTCWLLFFTQV
+542 VTQACWLLFFTQV

-560 SYNEKEKDWILEKG
+560 SYNEKEKFWILEQG
-574 QVGWII
+574 QIGWII
-580 MNYILSEQKESE
+580 FNYILSEQKESE

-602 DKDKEKEEKEKEKK
+602 DKEKEKEKEEKDKEKK
-616 EEKKLFKLI
+616 SFKLI

-631 TDTVNDII
+631 TDSVNDII
-639 TKLLQRLY
+639 SKLLQRLY
-647 IDKCLGNVDDA
+647 IDKCLGNVEDA

-667 MDKDKILEVK
+667 IDKEKILEVK
-677 KIIDKDEENTPLYL
+677 KIIEKDVENTPLYL
-691 FHNLKMVDDKVV
+691 FHNLKMVENKVV

-723 DKFNKE
+723 DRFNKE

>member
-1 MEQNIKPMNKKISII
+1 MEQNIKPINKKISII

-21 ETFEQLTEEEKN
+21 ESFEQLTEEEKN

-75 DIENEII
+75 DLENQII
-82 KKDEKITPDMIN
+82 KKDEQITPEMIN
-94 KFLEYAAKFYSNFG
+94 NFLEYAAKFYSNFG

-114 KKFFPEFNQ
+114 KKFFPEFNK
-123 SEGDSQ
+123 SESESQ
-129 TIFENILKTSTRF
+129 AIFENILKTSTRYT
-142 EAFSSAW
+142 EFSSIW
-149 RVIKCI
+149 QIIKCI

-191 GLLLS
+191 GFLLS
-196 KNISLLNTRL
+196 KDISLLNTRL
-206 FYYNSQII
+206 FYYNSQVI

-223 QENIDKDTVLL
+223 QENCDNDIVLL
-234 YGEFAPFLKAIN
+234 YGEFAPFLKIIT

-252 AEHTTKDTEKDL
+252 KEHTTKDAEGELIEDYIKFFTDGD
-264 IKYYTDFFTE
+264 IKYH
-274 GKIEYHIE
+274 KE
-282 SQRKW
+282 SQKKW

-295 KGWDEIDID
+295 KGWNEIDID

-318 SRGLF
+318 ARGLF

-346 QLIKELPWSQDFND
+346 QLIKELPWSQDFNE

-371 FKSFQIICFAKK
+371 FKSFEIICFAKK

-391 PNYTEVKKKYGV
+391 PNYTDIKKQPGV
-403 KNLIFSNVFP
+403 KNFIFSNVFP
-413 NFKEIEDNYYYLS
+413 NFKEIEDNYYYLN

-431 LITNFYQPAIK
+431 LIINFYQPAIK

-456 KLFKYEKNK
+456 KLFKYEKNQ
-465 ETNEEICNFDKNII
+465 ETNEEIYNFDKNII

-491 NLYKKEEKVENRFQY
+491 NLYKKDENIENRFQY
-506 NTSIINECIS
+506 NTLIINECIS

-542 VTQTCWLLFFTQV
+542 VTQACWLLFFTQV

-560 SYNEKEKDWILEKG
+560 SYNEKEKFWILEQG
-574 QVGWII
+574 QIGWII
-580 MNYILSEQKESE
+580 FNYILSEQKESE

-602 DKDKEKEEKEKEKK
+602 DKEKEKEKEEKDKEKK
-616 EEKKLFKLI
+616 SFKLI

-631 TDTVNDII
+631 TDSVNDII
-639 TKLLQRLY
+639 SKLLQRLY
-647 IDKCLGNVDDA
+647 IDKCLGNVEDA

-667 MDKDKILEVK
+667 IK
-677 KIIDKDEENTPLYL
+677 K
-691 FHNLKMVDDKVV
+691 
-703 YTSYKNNKEG
+703 
-713 IIQSNLERFG
+713 
-723 DKFNKE
+723 
-729 IYNQWV
+729 
-735 KYATNFLKSK
+735 

>member
-61 MIFQMFFGSFEKID
+61 MIFQMFFGSFESID
-75 DIENEII
+75 NLENEII

-108 NYTIKK
+108 NYTLKK

-123 SEGDSQ
+123 SEVHSQ

-142 EAFSSAW
+142 EEFSSIW
-149 RVIKCI
+149 QIIKCI

-223 QENIDKDTVLL
+223 QENLDEDNKDIVLL
-234 YGEFAPFLKAIN
+234 YGEFAPFLKIIN
-246 DNLKKA
+246 ENLEKA
-252 AEHTTKDTEKDL
+252 AEHTTKEPEKEL
-264 IKYYTDFFTE
+264 IKDYINFFTE

-282 SQRKW
+282 SQKKW
-287 VELDSQGD
+287 VQLDSQGD

-318 SRGLF
+318 ARGLF

-332 FMSKKYEQIINIIP
+332 FMSKKYEQIISLIP
-346 QLIKELPWSQDFND
+346 QLIKELPWSQEFND

-371 FKSFQIICFAKK
+371 FKSFEIICFAKK

-403 KNLIFSNVFP
+403 KNVFP

-431 LITNFYQPAIK
+431 LINNFYQPAIK
-442 IMTSLKFLIGYNIG
+442 IMTSLKFLVGYNIG

-491 NLYKKEEKVENRFQY
+491 NLYKTEEKVENRFQY
-506 NTSIINECIS
+506 NTLIINECIS

-542 VTQTCWLLFFTQV
+542 VTQTCWLIFFTQV

-560 SYNEKEKDWILEKG
+560 SYNEKEKVWILEQG
-574 QVGWII
+574 QIGWII
-580 MNYILSEQKESE
+580 LNYILSEQKESE

-602 DKDKEKEEKEKEKK
+602 DKDKDKDKEKEKE
-616 EEKKLFKLI
+616 EEKKSFNII

-631 TDTVNDII
+631 TDSINDII
-639 TKLLQRLY
+639 SKLLQRLY
-647 IDKCLGNVDDA
+647 IDKCLGNVDDV

-667 MDKDKILEVK
+667 IDKDKILEVK
-677 KIIDKDEENTPLYL
+677 KIIEKDKENTPLYL
-691 FHNLKMVDDKVV
+691 FHNLKMKEDKVV

-723 DKFNKE
+723 DRFNKE

>member
-1 MEQNIKPMNKKISII
+1 MEQNIKPINKKISII

-21 ETFEQLTEEEKN
+21 ESFEQLTEEEKN

-75 DIENEII
+75 DLENQII
-82 KKDEKITPDMIN
+82 KKDEQITPEMIN
-94 KFLEYAAKFYSNFG
+94 NFLEYAAKFYSNFG

-114 KKFFPEFNQ
+114 KKFFPEFNK
-123 SEGDSQ
+123 SESESQ
-129 TIFENILKTSTRF
+129 AIFENILKTSTRYT
-142 EAFSSAW
+142 EFSSIW
-149 RVIKCI
+149 QIIKCI

-191 GLLLS
+191 GFLLS
-196 KNISLLNTRL
+196 KDISLLNTRL
-206 FYYNSQII
+206 FYYNSQVI

-223 QENIDKDTVLL
+223 QENCDNDIVLL
-234 YGEFAPFLKAIN
+234 YGEFAPFLKIIT

-252 AEHTTKDTEKDL
+252 KEHTTKEAEGELIEDYIKFFTDGD
-264 IKYYTDFFTE
+264 IKYH
-274 GKIEYHIE
+274 KE
-282 SQRKW
+282 SQKKW

-295 KGWDEIDID
+295 KGWNEIDID

-318 SRGLF
+318 ARGLF

-346 QLIKELPWSQDFND
+346 QLIKELPWSQDFNE

-371 FKSFQIICFAKK
+371 FKSFEIICFAKK

-391 PNYTEVKKKYGV
+391 PNYTDIKKQPGV
-403 KNLIFSNVFP
+403 KNFIFSNVFP
-413 NFKEIEDNYYYLS
+413 NFKEIEDNYYYLN

-431 LITNFYQPAIK
+431 LIINFYQPAIK

-456 KLFKYEKNK
+456 KLFKYEKNQ
-465 ETNEEICNFDKNII
+465 ETNEEIYNFDKNII

-491 NLYKKEEKVENRFQY
+491 NLYKKDENIENRFQY
-506 NTSIINECIS
+506 NTLIINECIS

-560 SYNEKEKDWILEKG
+560 SYNEKEKFWILEQG
-574 QVGWII
+574 QIGWII
-580 MNYILSEQKESE
+580 FNYILSEQKESE

-602 DKDKEKEEKEKEKK
+602 DKEKEKEKEEKDKEKK
-616 EEKKLFKLI
+616 SFKLI

-631 TDTVNDII
+631 TDSVNDII
-639 TKLLQRLY
+639 SKLLQRLY
-647 IDKCLGNVDDA
+647 IDKCLGNVEDA

-667 MDKDKILEVK
+667 IDKEKILEVK
-677 KIIDKDEENTPLYL
+677 KIIEKNVENTPLYL
-691 FHNLKMVDDKVV
+691 FHNLKMVENKVV

-723 DKFNKE
+723 DRFNKE

>member
-1 MEQNIKPMNKKISII
+1 MEQNIKPINKKISII

-21 ETFEQLTEEEKN
+21 ESFEQLTEEEKN

-75 DIENEII
+75 DLENQII
-82 KKDEKITPDMIN
+82 KKDEQITPEMIN
-94 KFLEYAAKFYSNFG
+94 NFLEYAAKFYSNFG

-114 KKFFPEFNQ
+114 KKFFPEFNK
-123 SEGDSQ
+123 SESESQ
-129 TIFENILKTSTRF
+129 AIFENILKTSTRYT
-142 EAFSSAW
+142 EFSSIW
-149 RVIKCI
+149 QIIKCI

-191 GLLLS
+191 GFLLS
-196 KNISLLNTRL
+196 KDISLLNTRL
-206 FYYNSQII
+206 FYYNSQVI

-223 QENIDKDTVLL
+223 QENCDNDIVLL
-234 YGEFAPFLKAIN
+234 YGEFAPFLKIIT

-252 AEHTTKDTEKDL
+252 KEHTTKDAEGELIEDYIKFFTNGD
-264 IKYYTDFFTE
+264 IKYH
-274 GKIEYHIE
+274 KE
-282 SQRKW
+282 SQKKW

-295 KGWDEIDID
+295 KGWNEIDID

-318 SRGLF
+318 ARGLF

-346 QLIKELPWSQDFND
+346 QLIKELPWSQDFNE

-371 FKSFQIICFAKK
+371 FKSFEIICFAKK

-391 PNYTEVKKKYGV
+391 PNYTDIKKQPGV
-403 KNLIFSNVFP
+403 KNFIFSNVFP
-413 NFKEIEDNYYYLS
+413 NFKEIEDNYYYLN

-431 LITNFYQPAIK
+431 LIINFYQPAIK

-456 KLFKYEKNK
+456 KLFKYEKNQ
-465 ETNEEICNFDKNII
+465 ETNEEIYNFDKNII

-491 NLYKKEEKVENRFQY
+491 NLYKKDENIENRFQY
-506 NTSIINECIS
+506 NTLIINECIS

-542 VTQTCWLLFFTQV
+542 VTQACWLLFFTQV

-560 SYNEKEKDWILEKG
+560 SYNEKEKFWILEQG
-574 QVGWII
+574 QIGWII
-580 MNYILSEQKESE
+580 FNYILSEQKESE

-602 DKDKEKEEKEKEKK
+602 DKEKEKEKEEKDKEKK
-616 EEKKLFKLI
+616 SFKLI

-631 TDTVNDII
+631 TDSVNDII
-639 TKLLQRLY
+639 SKLLQRLY
-647 IDKCLGNVDDA
+647 IDKCLGNVEDA

-667 MDKDKILEVK
+667 IDKEKILEVK
-677 KIIDKDEENTPLYL
+677 KIIEKDVENTPLYL
-691 FHNLKMVDDKVV
+691 FHNLKMVENKVV

-723 DKFNKE
+723 DRFNKE

>member
-1 MEQNIKPMNKKISII
+1 MEQNIKPINKKISII

-21 ETFEQLTEEEKN
+21 ESFEQLTEEEKN

-75 DIENEII
+75 DLENQII
-82 KKDEKITPDMIN
+82 KKDEQITPEMIN
-94 KFLEYAAKFYSNFG
+94 NFLEYAAKFYSNFG

-114 KKFFPEFNQ
+114 KKIFPEFNK
-123 SEGDSQ
+123 SESESQ
-129 TIFENILKTSTRF
+129 AIFENILKTSTRYT
-142 EAFSSAW
+142 EFSSIW
-149 RVIKCI
+149 QIIKCI

-191 GLLLS
+191 GFLLS
-196 KNISLLNTRL
+196 KDISLLNTRL
-206 FYYNSQII
+206 FYYNSQVI

-223 QENIDKDTVLL
+223 QENCDNDIVLL
-234 YGEFAPFLKAIN
+234 YGEFAPFLKIIT

-252 AEHTTKDTEKDL
+252 KEHTTKEAEGELIEDYIKFFTDGD
-264 IKYYTDFFTE
+264 IKYH
-274 GKIEYHIE
+274 KE
-282 SQRKW
+282 SQKKW

-295 KGWDEIDID
+295 KGWNEIDID

-318 SRGLF
+318 ARGLF

-346 QLIKELPWSQDFND
+346 QLIKELPWSQDFNE

-371 FKSFQIICFAKK
+371 FKSFEIICFAKK

-391 PNYTEVKKKYGV
+391 PNYTDIKKQPGV
-403 KNLIFSNVFP
+403 KNFIFSNVFP
-413 NFKEIEDNYYYLS
+413 NFKEIEDNYYYLN

-431 LITNFYQPAIK
+431 LIINFYQPAIK

-456 KLFKYEKNK
+456 KLFKYEKNQ
-465 ETNEEICNFDKNII
+465 ETNEEIYNFDKNII

-491 NLYKKEEKVENRFQY
+491 NLYKKDENIENRFQY
-506 NTSIINECIS
+506 NTLIINECIS

-542 VTQTCWLLFFTQV
+542 VTQACWLLFFTQV

-560 SYNEKEKDWILEKG
+560 SYNEKEKFWILEQG
-574 QVGWII
+574 QIGWII
-580 MNYILSEQKESE
+580 FNYILSEQKESE

-602 DKDKEKEEKEKEKK
+602 DKEKEKEKEEKDKEKK
-616 EEKKLFKLI
+616 SFKLI

-631 TDTVNDII
+631 TDSVNDII
-639 TKLLQRLY
+639 SKLLQRLY
-647 IDKCLGNVDDA
+647 IDKCLGNVEDA

-667 MDKDKILEVK
+667 IDKEKILEVK
-677 KIIDKDEENTPLYL
+677 KIIEKDVENTPLYL
-691 FHNLKMVDDKVV
+691 FHNLKMVENKVV

-723 DKFNKE
+723 DRFNKE

>member
-1 MEQNIKPMNKKISII
+1 MLLNFIRIS
-16 NINFN
+16 
-21 ETFEQLTEEEKN
+21 
-33 YLYYLTQA
+33 
-41 CWTGQ
+41 
-46 IIDLFQTSYESPALF
+46 
-61 MIFQMFFGSFEKID
+61 
-75 DIENEII
+75 
-82 KKDEKITPDMIN
+82 
-94 KFLEYAAKFYSNFG
+94 
-108 NYTIKK
+108 
-114 KKFFPEFNQ
+114 
-123 SEGDSQ
+123 
-129 TIFENILKTSTRF
+129 ILKTSTRYT
-142 EAFSSAW
+142 EFSSIW
-149 RVIKCI
+149 QIIKCI

-191 GLLLS
+191 GFLLS
-196 KNISLLNTRL
+196 KDISLLNTRL
-206 FYYNSQII
+206 FYYNSQVI

-223 QENIDKDTVLL
+223 QENCDNDIVLL
-234 YGEFAPFLKAIN
+234 YGEFAPFLKIIT

-252 AEHTTKDTEKDL
+252 KEHTTKDAEGELIEDYIKFFTDGD
-264 IKYYTDFFTE
+264 IKYH
-274 GKIEYHIE
+274 KE
-282 SQRKW
+282 SQKKW

-295 KGWDEIDID
+295 KGWNEIDID

-318 SRGLF
+318 ARGLF

-346 QLIKELPWSQDFND
+346 QLIKELPWSQDFNE

-371 FKSFQIICFAKK
+371 FKSFEIICFAKK

-391 PNYTEVKKKYGV
+391 PNYTDIKKQPGV
-403 KNLIFSNVFP
+403 KNFIFSNVFP
-413 NFKEIEDNYYYLS
+413 NFKEIEDNYYYLN

-431 LITNFYQPAIK
+431 LIINFYQPAIK

-456 KLFKYEKNK
+456 KLFKYEKNQ
-465 ETNEEICNFDKNII
+465 ETNEEIYNFDKNII

-491 NLYKKEEKVENRFQY
+491 NLYKKDENIENRFQY
-506 NTSIINECIS
+506 NTLIINECIS

-542 VTQTCWLLFFTQV
+542 VTQACWLLFFTQV

-560 SYNEKEKDWILEKG
+560 SYNEKEKFWILEQG
-574 QVGWII
+574 QIGWII
-580 MNYILSEQKESE
+580 FNYILSEQKESE

-602 DKDKEKEEKEKEKK
+602 DKEKEKEKEEKDKEKK
-616 EEKKLFKLI
+616 SFKLI

-631 TDTVNDII
+631 TDSVNDII
-639 TKLLQRLY
+639 SKLLQRLY
-647 IDKCLGNVDDA
+647 IDKCLGNVEDA

-667 MDKDKILEVK
+667 IDKEKILEVK
-677 KIIDKDEENTPLYL
+677 KIIEKDVENTPLYL
-691 FHNLKMVDDKVV
+691 FHNLKMVENKVV

-723 DKFNKE
+723 DRFNKE

>member
-1 MEQNIKPMNKKISII
+1 MEQNIKPINKKISII

-21 ETFEQLTEEEKN
+21 ESFEQLTEEEKN

-75 DIENEII
+75 DLENQII
-82 KKDEKITPDMIN
+82 KKDEQITPEMIN
-94 KFLEYAAKFYSNFG
+94 NFLEYAAKFYSNFG

-114 KKFFPEFNQ
+114 KKFFPEFNK
-123 SEGDSQ
+123 SESESQ
-129 TIFENILKTSTRF
+129 AIFENILKTSTRYT
-142 EAFSSAW
+142 EFSSIW
-149 RVIKCI
+149 QIIKCI

-191 GLLLS
+191 GFLLS
-196 KNISLLNTRL
+196 KDISLLNTRL
-206 FYYNSQII
+206 FYYNSQVI

-223 QENIDKDTVLL
+223 QENCDNDIVLL
-234 YGEFAPFLKAIN
+234 YGEFAPFLKIIT

-252 AEHTTKDTEKDL
+252 KEHTTKEAEGELIEDYIKFFTDGD
-264 IKYYTDFFTE
+264 IKYH
-274 GKIEYHIE
+274 KE
-282 SQRKW
+282 SQKKW

-295 KGWDEIDID
+295 KGWNEIDID

-318 SRGLF
+318 ARGLF

-346 QLIKELPWSQDFND
+346 QLIKELPWSQDFNE

-371 FKSFQIICFAKK
+371 FKSFEIICFAKK

-391 PNYTEVKKKYGV
+391 PNYTDIKKQPGV
-403 KNLIFSNVFP
+403 KNFIFSNVFP
-413 NFKEIEDNYYYLS
+413 NFKEIEDNYYYLN

-431 LITNFYQPAIK
+431 LIINFYQPAIK

-456 KLFKYEKNK
+456 KLFKYEKNQ
-465 ETNEEICNFDKNII
+465 ETNEEIYNFDKNII

-491 NLYKKEEKVENRFQY
+491 NLYKKDENIENRFQY
-506 NTSIINECIS
+506 NTLIINECIS

-560 SYNEKEKDWILEKG
+560 SYNEKEKFWILEQG
-574 QVGWII
+574 QIGWII
-580 MNYILSEQKESE
+580 FNYILSEQKESE

-602 DKDKEKEEKEKEKK
+602 DKEKEKEKEEKDKEKK
-616 EEKKLFKLI
+616 SFKLI

-631 TDTVNDII
+631 TDSVNDII
-639 TKLLQRLY
+639 SKLLQRLY
-647 IDKCLGNVDDA
+647 IDKCLGNVEDA

-667 MDKDKILEVK
+667 IDKEKILEVK
-677 KIIDKDEENTPLYL
+677 KIIEKDVENTPLYL
-691 FHNLKMVDDKVV
+691 FHNLKMVENKVV

-723 DKFNKE
+723 DRFNKE

>member
-1 MEQNIKPMNKKISII
+1 MEQNIKPINKKISII

-21 ETFEQLTEEEKN
+21 ESFEQLTEEEKN

-75 DIENEII
+75 DLENQII
-82 KKDEKITPDMIN
+82 KKDEQITPEMIN
-94 KFLEYAAKFYSNFG
+94 NFLEYAAKFYSNFG

-114 KKFFPEFNQ
+114 KKFFPEFNK
-123 SEGDSQ
+123 SESESQ
-129 TIFENILKTSTRF
+129 AIFENILKTSTRYT
-142 EAFSSAW
+142 EFSSIW
-149 RVIKCI
+149 QIIKCI

-191 GLLLS
+191 GFLLS
-196 KNISLLNTRL
+196 KDISLLNTRL
-206 FYYNSQII
+206 FYYNSQVI

-223 QENIDKDTVLL
+223 QENCDNDIVLL
-234 YGEFAPFLKAIN
+234 YGEFAPFLKIIT

-252 AEHTTKDTEKDL
+252 KEHTTKEAEGELIEDYIKFFTDGD
-264 IKYYTDFFTE
+264 IKYH
-274 GKIEYHIE
+274 KE
-282 SQRKW
+282 SQKKW

-295 KGWDEIDID
+295 KGWNEIDID

-318 SRGLF
+318 ARGLF

-346 QLIKELPWSQDFND
+346 QLIKELPWSQDFNE

-371 FKSFQIICFAKK
+371 FKSFEIICFAKK

-391 PNYTEVKKKYGV
+391 PNYTDIKKQPGV
-403 KNLIFSNVFP
+403 KNFIFSNVFP
-413 NFKEIEDNYYYLS
+413 NFKEIEDNYYYLN

-431 LITNFYQPAIK
+431 LIINFYQPAIK

-456 KLFKYEKNK
+456 KLFKYEKNQ
-465 ETNEEICNFDKNII
+465 ETNEEIYNFDKNII

-491 NLYKKEEKVENRFQY
+491 NLYKKDENIENRFQY
-506 NTSIINECIS
+506 NTLIINECIS

-542 VTQTCWLLFFTQV
+542 VTQACWLLFFTQV

-560 SYNEKEKDWILEKG
+560 SYNEKEKFWILEQG
-574 QVGWII
+574 QIGWII
-580 MNYILSEQKESE
+580 FNYILSEQKESE

-602 DKDKEKEEKEKEKK
+602 DKEKEKEKEEKDKEKK
-616 EEKKLFKLI
+616 SFKLI

-631 TDTVNDII
+631 TDSVNDII
-639 TKLLQRLY
+639 SKLLQRLY
-647 IDKCLGNVDDA
+647 IDKCLGNVEDA
-658 LEIINKYSI
+658 LEIINKYSVI
-667 MDKDKILEVK
+667 DKEKILEVK
-677 KIIDKDEENTPLYL
+677 KIIEKDVENTPLYL
-691 FHNLKMVDDKVV
+691 FHNLKMVENKVV

-723 DKFNKE
+723 DRFNKE

>member
-1 MEQNIKPMNKKISII
+1 MEQNIKPINKKISII

-21 ETFEQLTEEEKN
+21 ESFEQLTEEEKN

-75 DIENEII
+75 DLENQII
-82 KKDEKITPDMIN
+82 KKDEQITPEMIN
-94 KFLEYAAKFYSNFG
+94 NFLEYAAKFYSNFG

-114 KKFFPEFNQ
+114 KKFFPEFNK
-123 SEGDSQ
+123 SESESQ
-129 TIFENILKTSTRF
+129 AIFEKILKTSTRYT
-142 EAFSSAW
+142 EFSSIW
-149 RVIKCI
+149 QIIKCI

-191 GLLLS
+191 GFLLS
-196 KNISLLNTRL
+196 KDISLLNTRL
-206 FYYNSQII
+206 FYYNSQVI

-223 QENIDKDTVLL
+223 QENCDNDIVLL
-234 YGEFAPFLKAIN
+234 YGEFAPFLKIIT

-252 AEHTTKDTEKDL
+252 KEHTTKDAEGELIEDYIKFFTDGD
-264 IKYYTDFFTE
+264 IKYH
-274 GKIEYHIE
+274 KE
-282 SQRKW
+282 SQKKW

-295 KGWDEIDID
+295 KGWNEIDID

-318 SRGLF
+318 ARGLF

-346 QLIKELPWSQDFND
+346 QLIKELPWSQDFNE

-371 FKSFQIICFAKK
+371 FKSFEIICFAKK

-391 PNYTEVKKKYGV
+391 PNYTDIKKQPGV
-403 KNLIFSNVFP
+403 KNFIFSNVFP
-413 NFKEIEDNYYYLS
+413 NFKEIEDNYYYLN

-431 LITNFYQPAIK
+431 LIINFYQPAIK

-456 KLFKYEKNK
+456 KLFKYEKNQ
-465 ETNEEICNFDKNII
+465 ETNEEIYNFDKNII

-491 NLYKKEEKVENRFQY
+491 NLYKKDENIENRFQY
-506 NTSIINECIS
+506 NTLIINECIS

-542 VTQTCWLLFFTQV
+542 VTQACWLLFFTQV

-560 SYNEKEKDWILEKG
+560 SYNEKEKFWILEQG
-574 QVGWII
+574 QIGWII
-580 MNYILSEQKESE
+580 FNYILSEQKESE

-602 DKDKEKEEKEKEKK
+602 DKEKEKEKEEKDKEKK
-616 EEKKLFKLI
+616 SFKLI

-631 TDTVNDII
+631 TDSVNDII
-639 TKLLQRLY
+639 SKLLQRLY
-647 IDKCLGNVDDA
+647 IDKCLGNVEDA
-658 LEIINKYSI
+658 LEIINKYSVI
-667 MDKDKILEVK
+667 DKEKILEVK
-677 KIIDKDEENTPLYL
+677 KIIEKDVENTPLYL
-691 FHNLKMVDDKVV
+691 FHNLKMVENKVV

-723 DKFNKE
+723 DRFNKE

>member
-1 MEQNIKPMNKKISII
+1 MEQNIKPINKKISII

-21 ETFEQLTEEEKN
+21 ESFEQLTEEEKN

-75 DIENEII
+75 DLENQII
-82 KKDEKITPDMIN
+82 KKDEQITPEMIN
-94 KFLEYAAKFYSNFG
+94 NFLEYAAKFYSNFG

-114 KKFFPEFNQ
+114 KKFFPEFNK
-123 SEGDSQ
+123 SESESQ
-129 TIFENILKTSTRF
+129 AIFEKILKTSTRYT
-142 EAFSSAW
+142 EFSSIW
-149 RVIKCI
+149 QIIKCI

-191 GLLLS
+191 GFLLS
-196 KNISLLNTRL
+196 KDISLLNTRL
-206 FYYNSQII
+206 FYYNSQVI

-223 QENIDKDTVLL
+223 QENCDNDIVLL
-234 YGEFAPFLKAIN
+234 YGEFAPFLKIIT

-252 AEHTTKDTEKDL
+252 KEHTTKEAEGELIEDYIKFFTDGD
-264 IKYYTDFFTE
+264 IKYH
-274 GKIEYHIE
+274 KE
-282 SQRKW
+282 SQKKW

-295 KGWDEIDID
+295 KGWNEIDID

-318 SRGLF
+318 ARGLF

-346 QLIKELPWSQDFND
+346 QLIKELPWSQDFNE

-371 FKSFQIICFAKK
+371 FKSFEIICFAKK

-391 PNYTEVKKKYGV
+391 PNYTDIKKQPGV
-403 KNLIFSNVFP
+403 KNFIFSNVFP
-413 NFKEIEDNYYYLS
+413 NFKEIEDNYYYLN

-431 LITNFYQPAIK
+431 LIINFYQPAIK

-456 KLFKYEKNK
+456 KLFKYEKNQ
-465 ETNEEICNFDKNII
+465 ETNEEIYNFDKNII

-491 NLYKKEEKVENRFQY
+491 NLYKKDENIENRFQY
-506 NTSIINECIS
+506 NTLIINECIS

-542 VTQTCWLLFFTQV
+542 VTQACWLLFFTQV

-560 SYNEKEKDWILEKG
+560 SYNEKEKFWILEQG
-574 QVGWII
+574 QIGWII
-580 MNYILSEQKESE
+580 FNYILSEQKESE

-602 DKDKEKEEKEKEKK
+602 DKEKEKEKEEKDKEKK
-616 EEKKLFKLI
+616 SFKLI

-631 TDTVNDII
+631 TDSVNDII
-639 TKLLQRLY
+639 SKLLQRLY
-647 IDKCLGNVDDA
+647 IDKCLGNVEDA

-667 MDKDKILEVK
+667 IDKEKILEVK
-677 KIIDKDEENTPLYL
+677 KIIEKDVENTPLYL
-691 FHNLKMVDDKVV
+691 FHNLKMVENKVV

-723 DKFNKE
+723 DRFNKE

>member
-1 MEQNIKPMNKKISII
+1 MEQNIKPINKKISII

-21 ETFEQLTEEEKN
+21 ESFEQLTEEEKN

-75 DIENEII
+75 DLENQII
-82 KKDEKITPDMIN
+82 KKDEQITPEMIN
-94 KFLEYAAKFYSNFG
+94 NFLEYAAKFYSNFG

-114 KKFFPEFNQ
+114 KKFFPEFNK
-123 SEGDSQ
+123 SESESQ
-129 TIFENILKTSTRF
+129 AIFENILKTSTRYT
-142 EAFSSAW
+142 EFSSIW
-149 RVIKCI
+149 QIIKCI

-191 GLLLS
+191 GFLLS
-196 KNISLLNTRL
+196 KDISLLNTRL
-206 FYYNSQII
+206 FYYNSQVI

-223 QENIDKDTVLL
+223 QENCDNDIVLL
-234 YGEFAPFLKAIN
+234 YGEFAPFLKIIT

-252 AEHTTKDTEKDL
+252 KEHTTKEAEGELIEDYIKFFTDGD
-264 IKYYTDFFTE
+264 IKYH
-274 GKIEYHIE
+274 KE
-282 SQRKW
+282 SQKKW

-295 KGWDEIDID
+295 KGWNEIDID

-318 SRGLF
+318 ARGLF

-346 QLIKELPWSQDFND
+346 QLIKELPWSQDFNE

-371 FKSFQIICFAKK
+371 FKSFEIICFAKK

-391 PNYTEVKKKYGV
+391 PNYTDIKKQPGV
-403 KNLIFSNVFP
+403 KNFIFSNVFP
-413 NFKEIEDNYYYLS
+413 NFKEIEDNYYYLN

-431 LITNFYQPAIK
+431 LIINFYQPAIK

-456 KLFKYEKNK
+456 KLFKYEKNQ
-465 ETNEEICNFDKNII
+465 ETNEEIYNFDKNII

-491 NLYKKEEKVENRFQY
+491 NLYKKDENIENRFQY
-506 NTSIINECIS
+506 NTLIINECIS

-542 VTQTCWLLFFTQV
+542 VTQACWLLFFTQV

-560 SYNEKEKDWILEKG
+560 SYNEKEKFWILEQG
-574 QVGWII
+574 QIGWII
-580 MNYILSEQKESE
+580 FNYILSEQKESE

-602 DKDKEKEEKEKEKK
+602 DKEKEKEKEEKDKEKK
-616 EEKKLFKLI
+616 SFKLI

-631 TDTVNDII
+631 TDSVNDII
-639 TKLLQRLY
+639 SKLLQRLY
-647 IDKCLGNVDDA
+647 IDKCLGNVEDA

-667 MDKDKILEVK
+667 IDKEKILEVK
-677 KIIDKDEENTPLYL
+677 RIIEKDVENTPLYL
-691 FHNLKMVDDKVV
+691 FHNLKMVENKVV

-723 DKFNKE
+723 DRFNKE

>member
-1 MEQNIKPMNKKISII
+1 MEQNIKPINKKISII

-21 ETFEQLTEEEKN
+21 ESFEQLTEEEKN

-75 DIENEII
+75 DLENQII
-82 KKDEKITPDMIN
+82 KKDEQITPEMIN
-94 KFLEYAAKFYSNFG
+94 NFLEYAAKFYSNFG

-114 KKFFPEFNQ
+114 KKFFPEFNK
-123 SEGDSQ
+123 SESESQ
-129 TIFENILKTSTRF
+129 AIFESILKTSTRYT
-142 EAFSSAW
+142 EFSSIW
-149 RVIKCI
+149 QIIKCI

-191 GLLLS
+191 GFLLS
-196 KNISLLNTRL
+196 KDISLLNTRL
-206 FYYNSQII
+206 FYYNSQVI

-223 QENIDKDTVLL
+223 QENCDNDIVLL
-234 YGEFAPFLKAIN
+234 YGEFAPFLKIIT

-252 AEHTTKDTEKDL
+252 KEHTTKEAEGELIEDYIKFFTDGD
-264 IKYYTDFFTE
+264 IKYH
-274 GKIEYHIE
+274 KE
-282 SQRKW
+282 SQKKW

-295 KGWDEIDID
+295 KGWNEIDID

-318 SRGLF
+318 ARGLF

-346 QLIKELPWSQDFND
+346 QLIKELPWPQDFNE

-371 FKSFQIICFAKK
+371 FKSFEIICFAKK

-391 PNYTEVKKKYGV
+391 PNYTDIKKQPGV
-403 KNLIFSNVFP
+403 KNFIFSNVFP
-413 NFKEIEDNYYYLS
+413 NFKEIEDNYYYLN

-431 LITNFYQPAIK
+431 LIINFYQPAIK

-456 KLFKYEKNK
+456 KLFKYEKNQ
-465 ETNEEICNFDKNII
+465 ETNEEIYNFDKNII

-491 NLYKKEEKVENRFQY
+491 NLYKKDENIENRFQY
-506 NTSIINECIS
+506 NTLIINECIS

-560 SYNEKEKDWILEKG
+560 SYNEKEKFWILEQG
-574 QVGWII
+574 QIGWII
-580 MNYILSEQKESE
+580 FNYILSEQKESE

-602 DKDKEKEEKEKEKK
+602 DKEKEKEKEEKDKEKK
-616 EEKKLFKLI
+616 SFKLI

-631 TDTVNDII
+631 TDSVNDII
-639 TKLLQRLY
+639 SKLLQRLY
-647 IDKCLGNVDDA
+647 IDKCLGNVEDA

-667 MDKDKILEVK
+667 IDKEKILEVK
-677 KIIDKDEENTPLYL
+677 KIIEKDVENTPLYL
-691 FHNLKMVDDKVV
+691 FHNLKMVENKVV

-723 DKFNKE
+723 DRFNKE